1 VSASPPE
8 AALSPAL
15 HDDALRQLRAWSAP
29 THEQDRLRRDYVE
42 HLERHA
48 DALSRSGPPQHLT
61 GSALVVDG
69 SGENVLL
76 THHPKAG
83 LWLQFGGHFEPEDL
97 SLWHGAAREAREES
111 GIADLTVLPHI
122 VELNRHDLS
131 AAFGRCRQHLDVRYV
146 AVAPA
151 GARHAVSEESLD
163 VRWWPASD
171 LPPGAPD
178 DLVPLVRAARAL
190 TRR

>member
-1 VSASPPE
+1 VSASAPD
-8 AALSPAL
+8 ATPAPGL
-15 HDDALRQLRAWSAP
+15 HDEALRTLLAWSAP
-29 THEQDRLRRDYVE
+29 TPEQERLRRDYVE

-48 DALSRSGPPQHLT
+48 DGLSRSGPPQHLT

-83 LWLQFGGHFEPEDL
+83 LWLQFGGHFEPEDTT
-97 SLWHGAAREAREES
+97 LWHGAAREAREES
-111 GIADLTVLPHI
+111 GIADLTVLPDI

-131 AAFGRCRQHLDVRYV
+131 AAFGRCTQHLDVRYV

-163 VRWWPASD
+163 VRWWPATD
-171 LPPGAPD
+171 LPSGAPS
-178 DLVPLVRAARAL
+178 DLVPLVQAARAL
-190 TRR
+190 MRR